1 LAAFVFSF
9 FYFIIPPI
17 VGAFGGSLDVRAL
30 FEGVVYFLAA
40 TILGIIAALAASRA
54 LPSVVK

>member
-1 LAAFVFSF
+1 
-9 FYFIIPPI
+9 
-17 VGAFGGSLDVRAL
+17 
-30 FEGVVYFLAA
+30 VYFLAA